1 MAMDGRL
8 QVFTGNGN
16 RDLALEIVRELN
28 VSLGKAVV
36 DTFKNGEV
44 RIRLEE
50 NVRGGDVFVI
60 QSMCDPVDH
69 HIMEL
74 CLMIDALRRSSAG
87 RVTAV
92 IPYFAYARQ
101 EKKTSGREP
110 ISAKVVAKFVEGA
123 GADRVLAVDLHA
135 PAIEGFFEVP
145 VDHLRAGPL
154 LADYF
159 RHIQLRDKVVV
170 SPDPGGV
177 GRATDFRNRLNASLA
192 IIAKQRPED
201 DVVNALEMVGD
212 VHGKTAIIVDDM
224 ISTGSTLVNAANLIM
239 ERGAL
244 EVYACAVHGLFA
256 GDALDLI
263 AASPLK
269 RVVVTNTYPVS
280 PRALDLGV
288 QVLSVAPLIAEA
300 ITRIHKDLSISVMF
314 RDQTM

>member
-1 MAMDGRL
+1 MDGRL
-8 QVFTGNGN
+8 QVFSGNGN
-16 RDLALEIVRELN
+16 RPLALEIARELN
-28 VSLGKAVV
+28 TVPGRATVG
-36 DTFKNGEV
+36 TFRNGET

-50 NVRGGDVFVI
+50 NVRGGDVFVV
-60 QSMCDPVDH
+60 QSLCEPVDH

-87 RVTAV
+87 RITAV
-92 IPYFAYARQ
+92 IPYYAYARQ

-110 ISAKVVAKFVEGA
+110 ISAKVVAKFIESA
-123 GADRVLAVDLHA
+123 GVDRVLAVDLHA

-145 VDHLRAGPL
+145 VDHLRAGSL

-159 RHIQLRDKVVV
+159 RQMPLRDKVIV

-177 GRATDFRNRLNASLA
+177 GRATDFRSRLNAGLA

-212 VHGKTAIIVDDM
+212 VHGKIAIIVDDM
-224 ISTGSTLVNAANLIM
+224 ISTGGTLINAAELIM

-244 EVYACAVHGLFA
+244 EVYACAIHGLFA
-256 GDALDLI
+256 GDALEQI
-263 AASPLK
+263 GRSALK
-269 RVVVTNTYPVS
+269 SVVVTNTYPV
-280 PRALDLGV
+280 AEKAQELGV
-288 QVLSVAPLIAEA
+288 KVLSVAPLIAEA

-314 RDQTM
+314 NK

>member
-1 MAMDGRL
+1 MDGRL
-8 QVFTGNGN
+8 QVFSGNGN
-16 RDLALEIVRELN
+16 RALALEIARELN
-28 VSLGKAVV
+28 VSLGKAIVG
-36 DTFKNGEV
+36 TFKNGEV

-92 IPYFAYARQ
+92 IPYYAYAKQ

-123 GADRVLAVDLHA
+123 GADRVLVVDLHA

-159 RHIQLRDKVVV
+159 RHIQLKDKVVV
-170 SPDPGGV
+170 SPDSGGV
-177 GRATDFRNRLNASLA
+177 GRATDFRNRLNAGLA

-201 DVVNALEMVGD
+201 DVVTAFEMVGD
-212 VHGKTAIIVDDM
+212 VQGKTAIIVDDM
-224 ISTGSTLVNAANLIM
+224 ISTGGTLVNAANLIM
-239 ERGAL
+239 ERGAS

-263 AASPLK
+263 ANSPLK

-280 PRALDLGV
+280 ARALDLGV

-314 RDQTM
+314 RDQPL

>member
-1 MAMDGRL
+1 MTTDGRL
-8 QVFTGNGN
+8 QIFSGNGN
-16 RDLALEIVRELN
+16 RALAQEIASELN
-28 VSLGKAVV
+28 TTLGKATVG
-36 DTFKNGEV
+36 TFRNGEV

-60 QSMCDPVDH
+60 QSMCNPVDH

-74 CLMIDALRRSSAG
+74 CFLIDAMKRSSAG

-101 EKKTSGREP
+101 EKKSTGREP
-110 ISAKVVAKFVEGA
+110 ISAKVVAKFVESA
-123 GADRVLAVDLHA
+123 GADRVLTVDLHA

-159 RHIQLRDKVVV
+159 KKLTLRDKVVV

-177 GRATDFRNRLNASLA
+177 GRATDFRNRLHAGLA
-192 IIAKQRPED
+192 IIAKHRPED

-212 VHGKTAIIVDDM
+212 VQGKIAIIVDDM
-224 ISTGSTLVNAANLIM
+224 ISTGGTLVNAANLIM
-239 ERGAL
+239 ERGAT

-256 GDALDLI
+256 SEAKELI
-263 AASPLK
+263 SKSSLK
-269 RVVVTNTYPVS
+269 RVVVTNTYPVD
-280 PRALDLGV
+280 PEMEDLGV
-288 QVLSVAPLIAEA
+288 TVLSVAPYIAEA

-314 RDQTM
+314 S